1 VIAAMGDDLV
11 DRLAFTGTAQDCA
24 ERLRAYR
31 GIIDEAVLLNI
42 GENQSAVFAVKRLL
56 D

>member
-1 VIAAMGDDLV
+1 V
-11 DRLAFTGTAQDCA
+11 DAYPASDKPLIPALLRRRDYA

-31 GIIDEAVLLNI
+31 GIIDEAVLLNV

-56 D
+56 